1 MNKLEKKCCRIS
13 KIRPYINNL
22 NWENINFP
30 PKEQDYNTLEINNK
44 SIALN
49 ILQVNNEQKISHLY
63 KSEYNRTR
71 ENKVILLILED
82 KHYVAIKN
90 LNSLLKD
97 KNKCSEQFYINCFKK
112 FRTKSRLQKHYQVE
126 SC

>member
-44 SIALN
+44 SITLN

-97 KNKCSEQFYINCFKK
+97 KNKCSEHFYINCFKK